1 MTATTRVD
9 AATASLAAV
18 LAGQTTAWH
27 TLDMTPGEFL
37 RACDDQG
44 LAGLMHERLR
54 GGAGWPSAIRGAL
67 ATKARELAA
76 TELLRQRESAAV
88 LAALAAEGVHPIVLK
103 GTALAYS
110 VYGSPASRPRI
121 DTDLLIRRADV
132 PLVRRVTARMGYT
145 APLHCDGDLLFC
157 QFPLKRMDEF
167 GLVHTFDVHW
177 RISTQSV
184 FAEVMTFEE
193 VAAAAR
199 ALPALGPHARAAG
212 PVHGLLLACIHPV
225 MHHRNVESLLWL
237 YDVHLLASQLSGPE
251 YDAFAALAVA
261 RRVSAI
267 CAHQLDRARR
277 LLGTPVPPSAM
288 TRLAT
293 SHSAE
298 ASAAYL
304 RPDRFWG
311 DELIANLR
319 GLPRWSDRLR
329 LLREVTLPAPAY
341 MLEAYGLTPSR
352 RGTTV
357 LPLLYFH
364 RLTSGCLKV
373 LAGRK

>member
-1 MTATTRVD
+1 VTVTTRAD
-9 AATASLAAV
+9 AATEALAAV
-18 LAGQTTAWH
+18 LAGRATAWH
-27 TLDMTPGEFL
+27 ALEMTPDEFL

-54 GGAGWPSAIRGAL
+54 NDAGCPTAIREVL
-67 ATKARELAA
+67 AAKAREHAA

-88 LAALAAEGVHPIVLK
+88 LTALAAEGVLPIVLK

-110 VYGSPASRPRI
+110 VYCSPASRPRV
-121 DTDLLIRRADV
+121 DTDLLIRLADV
-132 PLVRRVTARMGYT
+132 PLVRQVTARIGYT

-157 QFPLKRMDEF
+157 QFPLKRTDEF
-167 GLVHTFDVHW
+167 GLAHTFDVHW

-184 FAEVMTFEE
+184 FAEVMTFDEIAP
-193 VAAAAR
+193 AAH
-199 ALPALGPHARAAG
+199 ALPALGPYARTAG
-212 PVHGLLLACIHPV
+212 PVHALLLACIHPA

-237 YDVHLLASQLSGPE
+237 YDVHLLASRLSAPE
-251 YDAFAALAVA
+251 YEAFAALAVA

-277 LLGTPVPPSAM
+277 CFDTPVPASAM
-288 TRLAT
+288 RRLAM
-293 SHSAE
+293 SRGAE

-304 RPDRFWG
+304 RPDRAWG
-311 DELIANLR
+311 DELLANIR
-319 GLPRWSDRLR
+319 ALPRWSDRLR

-352 RGTTV
+352 RGTAV

-364 RLTSGCLKV
+364 RLSSGCLKV

>member
-1 MTATTRVD
+1 MTATIRADVD
-9 AATASLAAV
+9 AGTLAAV
-18 LAGQTTAWH
+18 LAGRANAWH
-27 TLDMTPGEFL
+27 ALDITPDEFL
-37 RACDDQG
+37 RGCDDQR
-44 LAGLMHERLR
+44 LTGLMHERLR
-54 GGAGWPSAIRGAL
+54 GDAGWPSEVREVL
-67 ATKARELAA
+67 AAKARERAA
-76 TELLRQRESAAV
+76 TELLRQREAAAV
-88 LAALAAEGVHPIVLK
+88 LAALAAEGVDPIVLK

-110 VYGSPASRPRI
+110 VYPSPASRPRV
-121 DTDLLIRRADV
+121 DTDVLIRLGDV
-132 PLVRRVTARMGYT
+132 PLVRRAMARIGYI

-157 QFPLKRMDEF
+157 QFPLKRTDEF

-184 FAEVMTFEE
+184 FAEVMTFDEI
-193 VAAAAR
+193 AAAAR
-199 ALPALGPHARAAG
+199 ALPALGPHARTAG
-212 PVHGLLLACIHPV
+212 PVHSLLLACVHPV

-237 YDVHLLASQLSGPE
+237 YDVHLLASRLSAPE
-251 YDAFAALAVA
+251 YEAFAALAIA

-267 CAHQLDRARR
+267 CAYQLDRARH
-277 LLGTPVPPSAM
+277 LLGTPVPEPAM
-288 TRLAT
+288 RRLAM
-293 SHSAE
+293 SRGAE

-311 DELIANLR
+311 DELIANIR

-352 RGTTV
+352 RGTAL

-364 RLTSGCLKV
+364 RLSSGCLKV